1 MSDSVNIMEAEFYAN
16 RKSEQDWRVMYYC
29 VKCMKIHREVRAE
42 DKVFSTGYTLINNI
56 KISLGLCT
64 PTDPKLTVEYA
75 H

>member
-1 MSDSVNIMEAEFYAN
+1 
-16 RKSEQDWRVMYYC
+16 MYYC
-29 VKCMKIHREVRAE
+29 VKCMKIHREVRVE